1 MDFGAGFGQVSRGI
15 PVRAADVA
23 VVGGGFTG
31 AVFAIHLSRLTERPL
46 DIAIVEPRERPG
58 RGVAYDTEDPDHRL
72 NAPLQI
78 HFVYPDAPGHL
89 PAWYAERGGSERD
102 PEAPGPD
109 GTLYPRRGE
118 FGRYVEEQL
127 RSHMAGNASGS
138 TIRHIRARAL
148 AARRSAA
155 GYRLALAD
163 GQALDARLTVLA
175 AGYERPRAPPPFDGA
190 VSGDPGFVADPWDTD
205 RLGNIPADARVLVL
219 GMSQTAS
226 DAIAVLLRN
235 GHSGPITAVARRG
248 LRPRRKPETAA
259 GLPPDLVD
267 RIGRPVSLFTAA
279 HGRHGTVRGLLR
291 TLRSEV
297 RRAEAAGGDW
307 FGPFGDLRD
316 SVWEVWPALPLAEK
330 RRFLRHLRIWYD
342 AHRFQ
347 LPPQIE
353 ARIAGAEAAGQL
365 SFEAAFCESAARD
378 GDALS
383 VTLRRRGSGEC
394 RRERFDAVVNCTGPD
409 LRPDRSENP
418 FIASLVARGYA
429 VPHPT
434 GIGFAVDAECRALG
448 AGGQPDP
455 HLRIVGPLTY
465 GAFADQQ
472 GAPFIA
478 LRLCAI
484 LPGIAAELR
493 R

>member
-1 MDFGAGFGQVSRGI
+1 MT
-15 PVRAADVA
+15 AADVA

-31 AVFAIHLSRLTERPL
+31 AVFAIHLSRLAGRPL
-46 DIAIVEPRERPG
+46 DITIVEPRERPG
-58 RGVAYDTEDPDHRL
+58 RGVAYDTADPDHRL

-89 PAWYAERGGSERD
+89 PGWYAERGGAARD
-102 PEAPGPD
+102 PEAVDPQAVDPEALGPD

-138 TIRHIRARAL
+138 TIRHIRARAV
-148 AARRSAA
+148 AARRNAA
-155 GYRLALAD
+155 GYRLDLSD
-163 GQALDARLTVLA
+163 GQTLSARLVVVA
-175 AGYERPRAPPPFDGA
+175 AGYERPRAPPPFAGA
-190 VSGDPGFVADPWDTD
+190 VSGHPGFVADPWDTD
-205 RLGNIPADARVLVL
+205 RLRNIPADARVLVL

-235 GHSGPITAVARRG
+235 GHTGPITAVARRG

-259 GLPPDLVD
+259 GLPPDIVD
-267 RIGRPVSLFTAA
+267 RIRRPVSLFTEA
-279 HGRHGTVRGLLR
+279 HGRHGTALSLLR
-291 TLRSEV
+291 TLRAGV

-316 SVWEVWPALPLAEK
+316 SVWDVWPALPLAEQ
-330 RRFLRHLRIWYD
+330 RRFLRHLRVWYD

-347 LPPQIE
+347 LPPQVE
-353 ARIAGAEAAGQL
+353 VRIAGAEAAGQL
-365 SFEAAFCESAARD
+365 SFEAAFCEAAARD

-383 VTLRRRGSGEC
+383 VTLRRRGSGER
-394 RRERFDAVVNCTGPD
+394 RRERVGAVVNCTGPD
-409 LRPDRSENP
+409 LRPDRSDNP
-418 FIASLVARGYA
+418 FIASLVVRGYA

-434 GIGFAVDAECRALG
+434 GIGFDVDDECRAVG

-484 LPGIAAELR
+484 LPGIAAELQR
-493 R
+493 